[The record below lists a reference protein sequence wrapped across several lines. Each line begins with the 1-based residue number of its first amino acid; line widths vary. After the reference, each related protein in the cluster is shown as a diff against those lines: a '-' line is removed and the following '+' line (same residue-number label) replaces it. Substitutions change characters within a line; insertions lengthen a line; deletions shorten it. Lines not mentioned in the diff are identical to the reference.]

1 MRFNVWTAVVSVA
14 ALGVI
19 AIGIPGSPVRL
30 TSAWAHE
37 MGGPPD
43 SLVVDASAS
52 SIRWKSAQPGGVRAR
67 EGRVAF
73 TSGLLVIRH
82 EKLTSGLFVVDTKR
96 SDPERQSIATF
107 RSTGATR
114 VGPARWRVRGDL
126 TMNTVS
132 RTIEFDTDVSWAGVG
147 HMIATS
153 TLTVDLRQWGT
164 SRGATAPATD
174 LPDGDVRL
182 SLTLDAR
189 RKQAKV
195 VTR

>member
-14 ALGVI
+14 ALG

-52 SIRWKSAQPGGVRAR
+52 SIRWKSVQPGSARVR

-82 EKLTSGLFVVDTKR
+82 EKLTSGVFVVDTKR
-96 SDPERQSIATF
+96 GDAERQSVATF
-107 RSTGATR
+107 RSAGATR

-126 TMNTVS
+126 TMNSVS

-147 HMIATS
+147 HMVATS
-153 TLTVDLRQWGT
+153 ALTVDLRQWGT
-164 SRGATAPATD
+164 SRGAAASATD
-174 LPDGDVRL
+174 LPDGDVQL

-195 VTR
+195 ATR

>member
-1 MRFNVWTAVVSVA
+1 MRFNVWTAVLSVA

-19 AIGIPGSPVRL
+19 AFGIPGSPVRL
-30 TSAWAHE
+30 TSALAHE

-43 SLVVDASAS
+43 SLVVDAAAS
-52 SIRWKSAQPGGVRAR
+52 SIRWKSAQPGTARAR

-82 EKLTSGLFVVDTKR
+82 EKLTSGVFVARTR
-96 SDPERQSIATF
+96 GSDVERPPLATF
-107 RSTGATR
+107 RSAGATR
-114 VGPARWRVRGDL
+114 LGPARWRVRGDL
-126 TMNTVS
+126 TMNLVS
-132 RTIEFDTDVSWAGVG
+132 RPIEFDTDVSWAGVG

-153 TLTVDLRQWGT
+153 TLTIDLRQWGT
-164 SRGATAPATD
+164 PFGTAGRDTD
-174 LPDGDVRL
+174 RPDGDVQL

-195 VTR
+195 ASR

>member
-1 MRFNVWTAVVSVA
+1 MRFNVWTTVVSVA

-19 AIGIPGSPVRL
+19 ATGIPGSPVHL
-30 TSAWAHE
+30 TSALAHE

-52 SIRWKSAQPGGVRAR
+52 SIRWKGVQPGSARAR
-67 EGRVAF
+67 EGSVAF

-82 EKLTSGLFVVDTKR
+82 EKLTSGVFVIDTKR
-96 SDPERQSIATF
+96 SDMERQSIATF
-107 RSTGATR
+107 RSAGATR

-132 RTIEFDTDVSWAGVG
+132 RTIEFDTDVRWAGVG

-153 TLTVDLRQWGT
+153 TLTVDLRQWVT
-164 SRGATAPATD
+164 SRGAAAPATD
-174 LPDGDVRL
+174 LPDGDVQL

-195 VTR
+195 ATR

>member
-1 MRFNVWTAVVSVA
+1 MRFNVWTAVLSVA

-19 AIGIPGSPVRL
+19 AFGIPGSPVRL
-30 TSAWAHE
+30 TSALAHE

-43 SLVVDASAS
+43 SLVVDAAAS
-52 SIRWKSAQPGGVRAR
+52 SIRWKSAQPGTARAR

-73 TSGLLVIRH
+73 TSGLFVIRH
-82 EKLTSGLFVVDTKR
+82 EKLTSGVFVVDTKR
-96 SDPERQSIATF
+96 SDTARPSIATF
-107 RSTGATR
+107 RSAGATR

-153 TLTVDLRQWGT
+153 TLTVDLRQWGAP
-164 SRGATAPATD
+164 RNAAAPATD
-174 LPDGDVRL
+174 LPDGDVQL

-195 VTR
+195 AAR